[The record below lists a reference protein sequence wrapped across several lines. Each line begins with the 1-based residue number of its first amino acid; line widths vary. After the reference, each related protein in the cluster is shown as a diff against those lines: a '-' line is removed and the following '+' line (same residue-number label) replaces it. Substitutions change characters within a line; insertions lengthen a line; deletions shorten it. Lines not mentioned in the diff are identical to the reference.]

1 MSLCFRR
8 RTLLH
13 WMKTSEKSTVKTQ
26 KIIARTTINVC
37 MYWHLHMLLAIL
49 WGLQNHFSQLILGLR
64 GLPYMKSPFQW
75 EEGSKIE
82 EKVIT
87 YEKFY
92 LYRGFWP
99 YANFITK
106 VFQKKKIALN
116 MRIYALCF
124 GLFYFISAIFWL
136 FLPNLANANFG

>member
-37 MYWHLHMLLAIL
+37 VYWHLHMLLAIL
-49 WGLQNHFSQLILGLR
+49 WGLQNHFSQFILGLR
-64 GLPYMKSPFQW
+64 DLPFMKSPFQW

-87 YEKFY
+87 HEKFY
-92 LYRGFWP
+92 LYRQTKNLVS
-99 YANFITK
+99 YKILTIRITLFRCK
-106 VFQKKKIALN
+106 RAMIWEGSKYRKIMIMSFMDGPFTSFVIL
-116 MRIYALCF
+116 L
-124 GLFYFISAIFWL
+124 L
-136 FLPNLANANFG
+136 